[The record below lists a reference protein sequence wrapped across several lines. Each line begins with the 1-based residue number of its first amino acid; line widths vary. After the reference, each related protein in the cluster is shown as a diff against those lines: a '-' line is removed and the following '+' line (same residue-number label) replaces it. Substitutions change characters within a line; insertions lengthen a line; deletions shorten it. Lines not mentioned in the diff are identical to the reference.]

1 MKEKPTIKSLGN
13 ISELRYINADNVTRY
28 RAIMRYLY
36 LQYERLSY
44 WLSPEQIYSGV
55 MEWNILKNY
64 TLEQCQLDLDQ
75 LVSWKNLTYRHDG
88 TRARTVEEYLRK
100 KYQYL
105 ITPYSIELERFLERL
120 EGVKGYG
127 GSLEPTLF
135 DKIADTIL
143 DIYEHKGDYEPK
155 AALEV
160 WNSLYDSFQKLNQTS
175 MDYIA
180 SLHTG
185 TAEDLMM
192 TSSFL
197 MYKDS
202 ITLYLQDFVQALQR
216 RSYRIEG
223 NLKLINRD
231 MQTQFFKCVLEGE
244 WLIPKVEEF
253 FTREEYQQNLERRW
267 RQLCRWFCGDD
278 HTQSEM
284 FLLEQA
290 SKDAIKKIVRS
301 TLRIQEKQ
309 RSIVSRRQDLDF
321 LGKWFYHLEDVKE
334 AHKLAAYAFGI
345 FPTRHLQGEDNRSS
359 DSQDI
364 SMWDEAAIERV
375 IRSRSRKRGG
385 KGSGE
390 SETIADNHLKK
401 EALRQELVA
410 YQKQELA
417 FLIEMTK
424 KGSVKVSELQ
434 CISAVARIQLLNWI
448 GRCISSE
455 GQAFYTSEGIKVTLY
470 MPEEKHYVTLDCDD
484 GTLGLLDYSFVFEI
498 ENQETWQNL
507 LRGMTGDLDG

>member
-1 MKEKPTIKSLGN
+1 M
-13 ISELRYINADNVTRY
+13 
-28 RAIMRYLY
+28 
-36 LQYERLSY
+36 
-44 WLSPEQIYSGV
+44 
-55 MEWNILKNY
+55 
-64 TLEQCQLDLDQ
+64 
-75 LVSWKNLTYRHDG
+75 
-88 TRARTVEEYLRK
+88 
-100 KYQYL
+100 
-105 ITPYSIELERFLERL
+105 
-120 EGVKGYG
+120 
-127 GSLEPTLF
+127 
-135 DKIADTIL
+135 
-143 DIYEHKGDYEPK
+143 
-155 AALEV
+155 
-160 WNSLYDSFQKLNQTS
+160 
-175 MDYIA
+175 
-180 SLHTG
+180 
-185 TAEDLMM
+185 
-192 TSSFL
+192 
-197 MYKDS
+197 
-202 ITLYLQDFVQALQR
+202 QR

-231 MQTQFFKCVLEGE
+231 MQTRFFKCVLEGE

-334 AHKLAAYAFGI
+334 AHRLAAYAFGI

-434 CISAVARIQLLNWI
+434 CITAVARIQLLNWI

-498 ENQETWQNL
+498 ENRETWQNL